1 MIIRGIP
8 KMRITKLNKTIFS
21 LMLLLLLVLA
31 ACSDKPASNSDV
43 KTETKKEDAT
53 YSIDD
58 FSKDKT
64 NDDEAIEGGEL
75 IFGMVSDSA
84 FEGTLNWNYVLGI
97 PDQTILG
104 WFDEAL
110 LHMDENYNYTNE
122 GAATY
127 DVSEDGRTFT
137 FTIRDN
143 VNWHDGEPVKAE
155 DWAFSFE
162 VIGHPDYDGVRYGT
176 DFSIIEGMEAYH
188 AGEAKSIS
196 GVKVIDDKT
205 LELTYIE
212 STPSLINGGIWPYAM
227 PKHIFADMDMA
238 DISSSPEI
246 REHPIGLG
254 AFKVDSIVPGESV
267 SFSKNKDYWRGE
279 PNLDGVTLKLVSP
292 NTAVQA
298 LSNGEV
304 DMLDNFPT
312 VQYPDNADLSNIEF
326 LADVDLSYSY
336 IGFKLGKWD
345 DEKSEVIQD
354 PDAKMGDVALR
365 KAMWHAVD
373 NDTIGKKFYHG
384 LQWNATTLIPPSH
397 PEFHDDSNP
406 GLAYDPEIA
415 KKTLSDAGY
424 KDVNGDEFVENP
436 DGEAL
441 VINFAAMAGGE
452 TAEPIAKYYIQSWVD
467 IGLNVQLLDERLQ
480 EYNTFY
486 DRIENDD
493 PEIDVYLAGWT
504 VGGDV
509 NPRVLYGR
517 DATLNWG
524 RYASEENDKLLA
536 AGESPEA
543 FDVDYR
549 KKIYNEWQQL
559 MVEEVPLFPT
569 LYKAVLVPVNNRVKN
584 YSIDG
589 GTDIFL
595 NELAV
600 TEEEPIKDK

>member
-1 MIIRGIP
+1 
-8 KMRITKLNKTIFS
+8 MRITKLSKTIFS

-64 NDDEAIEGGEL
+64 NDNEAIEGGEL

-397 PEFHDDSNP
+397 PEFHEDSNP

-424 KDVNGDEFVENP
+424 KDVNGDGFVENP

>member
-1 MIIRGIP
+1 
-8 KMRITKLNKTIFS
+8 MRITKLNKTIFS